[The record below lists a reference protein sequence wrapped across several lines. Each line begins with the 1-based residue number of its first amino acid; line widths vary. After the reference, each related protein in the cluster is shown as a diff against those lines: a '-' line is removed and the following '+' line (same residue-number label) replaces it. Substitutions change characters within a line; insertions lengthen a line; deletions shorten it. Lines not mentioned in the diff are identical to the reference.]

1 MKKRMLALLTIG
13 VLLVAAMG
21 FAACGGGKD
30 KTYKVS
36 FMDGTTVLKTVE
48 VKEGETVERYTPT
61 KDGGYQFVDWFA
73 TPSKNHT
80 YDFTTAINSDVQI
93 YAGFTLYKEDTRTYY
108 IVGSGT
114 SELLL
119 SSNWGK
125 VLTDEHKMTKAADK
139 NEYKLTCDVKAG
151 DQFQFAISTKWE
163 NKRGFGYMASLKT
176 PDGKTAF
183 SGEGSVYDDSSK
195 GSNIKCELSGNYT
208 FTLKT
213 YPNEDYY
220 NESSSSYT
228 EADREVYNIG
238 TYDKIEWVRN
248 GDVVNDTVT
257 VTDFHIKGAK
267 ITNWKDMFNVNTRM
281 VRSGSNYTMTIY
293 LKEGEEFM
301 FTSRV
306 AVTKDGVTTYSDGT
320 DCIKAENLTAESKA
334 FIDGEKNNMTAKK
347 SGMYTFSYDN
357 TTKKAAVTFEEKA
370 PTAMEYYVD
379 GDCWGNWNLFADPD
393 KTADYKLTE
402 TAAGSGI
409 FTITKELKAGKQLQI
424 RACKAGETPTTSN
437 TANDIFQFG
446 HLAANKAFEQ
456 FDAKNENIK
465 VKTAG
470 TYVITFDSYSKIITI
485 TAAEA

>member
-125 VLTDEHKMTKAADK
+125 VLTDEHKMTKSADK

-163 NKRGFGYMASLKT
+163 NKRGFGYLSSLKT

-228 EADREVYNIG
+228 EAEREVYNIG

-293 LKEGEEFM
+293 LKEGEQFM

-306 AVTKDGVTTYSDGT
+306 SVTKDGETTYSTGT
-320 DCIKAENLTAESKA
+320 DYIKAENLTAESKA
-334 FIDGEKNNMTAKK
+334 FIEGETGNMTAKA
-347 SGMYTFSYDN
+347 SGTYTFAYDG
-357 TTKKAAVTFEEKA
+357 TTKKVAVTFEAKEPA
-370 PTAMEYYVD
+370 AMDYYID
-379 GDCWGNWNLFADPD
+379 GDGWGNWNLFADPD

-446 HLAANKAFEQ
+446 HLAANEAFEQ